1 MRFGVGLFSL
11 QCTAMLP
18 QHWAGAY
25 RDMREYATLME
36 ELGYDELWLSEH
48 HFFYDGY
55 CPALIPAAASV
66 LSVTKRLR
74 VGTGMLLL
82 ALQEPQRLAAITHD
96 LNLRSGGRLDLGVGM
111 GYRDIEFDGHG
122 ISRKQRLPR
131 MLAGL
136 DILEAEEASGGA
148 RIWMGAQLVEPV
160 RRAGQRGHP
169 ILFSAALPVERCR
182 TLAGIWQEGWKE
194 SGRPDAA
201 RPALGALRNIWLT
214 EDHDERRAALD
225 WVRASYVQ
233 YAGLGWTLPA
243 IGEHAKADF
252 ARETDEA
259 IQATVQT
266 TITGSADECIDKL
279 REFEAMGI
287 DHIAFRLMLDGAP
300 RPAIE
305 SQIRGLAA
313 EVIPHLQ
320 SRVMA

>member
-11 QCTAMLP
+11 QNTAMLP
-18 QHWAGAY
+18 EHWAGAY
-25 RDMREYATLME
+25 RHMREYAVLME

-66 LSVTKRLR
+66 LSVTNRLR
-74 VGTGMLLL
+74 VGTGM
-82 ALQEPQRLAAITHD
+82 QDPQRLAAVTHD
-96 LNLRSGGRLDLGVGM
+96 LNDRSGGRLDLGVGM

-122 ISRKQRLPR
+122 VSAKERLKR

-136 DILEAEEASGGA
+136 DVLEAEEAKGGA
-148 RIWMGAQLVEPV
+148 RVWMGAQLVDPI
-160 RRAGQRGHP
+160 RRAGKRGHP

-182 TLAGIWQEGWKE
+182 TLAGVWAEGWRE
-194 SGRPDAA
+194 SGRPDSA
-201 RPALGALRNIWLT
+201 RPKLGALRNIWLT
-214 EDHDERRAALD
+214 EDAGERRAALD

-252 ARETDEA
+252 AKETDEA

-266 TITGSADECIDKL
+266 TITGSADDCIEQL
-279 REFEAMGI
+279 REFETMGV

-300 RPAIE
+300 GDAIE
-305 SQIRGLAA
+305 DQIRRLAA
-313 EVIPHLQ
+313 EVLPHLQ
-320 SRVMA
+320 TPVMA